1 MGAWSIPYAHDGAD
15 SRVKATGITPR
26 PGLSVDVGNPHTVVA
41 LATQDELAAIDL
53 THAPRVEPEPPHGSN
68 VEFVVPLGEAVVD
81 GERRGVVRMRVHERG
96 SGETR
101 SCGTGAVA
109 VALAVRA
116 WGGESSPW
124 VWEVQVPGGV
134 VVARIS
140 PDDATLEGPAVLV
153 TSGEVRLP

>member
-1 MGAWSIPYAHDGAD
+1 M
-15 SRVKATGITPR
+15 
-26 PGLSVDVGNPHTVVA
+26 
-41 LATQDELAAIDL
+41 
-53 THAPRVEPEPPHGSN
+53 
-68 VEFVVPLGEAVVD
+68 D

-116 WGGESSPW
+116 WGGDGAPW

-134 VVARIS
+134 VVVRVS
-140 PDDATLEGPAVLV
+140 PETAVLEGPAALV
-153 TSGEVRLP
+153 ASGEVTLP